1 MTATETN
8 IPTVDQLAASDM
20 VAQTFNYWF
29 ADHEHVRSPFP
40 FYVQDDVKMKAVG
53 AFHAWMSKLNA
64 KANEEITEEIAHE
77 KFEEILFEQAAQL
90 VKTDDEILTLRFPFL
105 PRLGDPIDGGD
116 IEGRSG
122 ENLIRGRLL
131 VSEDKDEFM
140 EMTVENVA
148 SAERWTTRFE
158 LP

>member
-1 MTATETN
+1 MATTDTR
-8 IPTVDQLAASDM
+8 IPTVDQLASSDM
-20 VAQTFNYWF
+20 VLQTFNYWF
-29 ADHEHVRSPFP
+29 SDHDHVRCPIP
-40 FYVQDDVKMKAVG
+40 FYVHDEVKMKSVV
-53 AFHAWMSKLNA
+53 AFRAWMSKLNS

-77 KFEEILFEQAAQL
+77 KFEEILFEQAARL

-116 IEGRSG
+116 IAGRGG
-122 ENLIRGRLL
+122 ENIIRGRSL

-140 EMTVENVA
+140 EMSVENI
-148 SAERWTTRFE
+148 ETGTRWTTRFE